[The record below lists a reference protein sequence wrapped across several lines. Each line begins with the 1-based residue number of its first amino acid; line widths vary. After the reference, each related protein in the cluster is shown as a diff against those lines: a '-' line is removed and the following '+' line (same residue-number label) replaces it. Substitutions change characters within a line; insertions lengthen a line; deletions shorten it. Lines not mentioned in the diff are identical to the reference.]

1 VKGRLAVARR
11 GRRIGIAF
19 TVVFVVLATLVVIG
33 DRVAASTAEREIAKQ
48 AVKEMH
54 ARGITSPMEPTA
66 KIGGF
71 PFLTQVARGRYDKV
85 TIEVD
90 QPRTDVVRLSHLTLV
105 ATDVRA
111 PTKALMSGSGRVTA
125 DRVTGVATMD
135 WDAVRALLNF
145 AGLSGVDP
153 KAVQLSV
160 VDDNVRLRIPLVV
173 VGQEF
178 VVLATA
184 KLAVA
189 SGVVRLQVTE
199 VALENGSIP
208 GFLQG
213 IINALK
219 QRLQVAIQVPAM
231 PYKLTIKSVQSTEAG
246 VLLNAAAEQVVLAG

>member
-1 VKGRLAVARR
+1 MQRPAGSSPVRRRRCSGAGTAAGEATRVKGRLAVARR

-90 QPRTDVVRLSHLTLV
+90 QPRTDVVRLTHLTLV
-105 ATDVRA
+105 ATD
-111 PTKALMSGSGRVTA
+111 
-125 DRVTGVATMD
+125 
-135 WDAVRALLNF
+135 
-145 AGLSGVDP
+145 
-153 KAVQLSV
+153 
-160 VDDNVRLRIPLVV
+160 VRLRIPLVV

-189 SGVVRLQVTE
+189 SGMVRLQVTE

>member
-1 VKGRLAVARR
+1 MQRPAGSSPVRRRRCGGAGTAAGEATRVKGRLAVARR

-105 ATDVRA
+105 AT
-111 PTKALMSGSGRVTA
+111 
-125 DRVTGVATMD
+125 
-135 WDAVRALLNF
+135 AVRALLNF

-189 SGVVRLQVTE
+189 SGVVRLQVTG

-231 PYKLTIKSVQSTEAG
+231 PYKLTIKWCSPADRR
-246 VLLNAAAEQVVLAG
+246 